1 MKRIALVTG
10 GIRGIGGAISKELSQ
25 KGYRVIANYCKQ
37 DDIAKEFHKETG
49 IELKRFDVSDFKACE
64 QAVAEIEQE
73 FGDNIS
79 ILVNNAGITRDS
91 MLHKMSPEDWN
102 SVIDTNLN
110 SCFNMS
116 RAIINQMRAKEF
128 GRIVSISSVNAQ
140 AGQAGQTN
148 YSAAK
153 AGIIGFTK
161 ALARES
167 AAKGITVNAIAPG
180 YIMTDMVSK
189 VSQDVLDK
197 IISMIPIKRL
207 GQSHEIARAVAF
219 LVAEE
224 AGFITGETLA
234 VNGGYNML

>member
-1 MKRIALVTG
+1 MTRIALVTG
-10 GIRGIGGAISKELSQ
+10 GIRGIGEAISRELS
-25 KGYRVIANYCKQ
+25 KNGYRVIANYCRQ
-37 DDIAKEFHKETG
+37 DKVAAEFHKETG
-49 IELKRFDVSDFKACE
+49 IAVKRFDVSDFKACE
-64 QAVAEIEQE
+64 LAVAEIEKE

-91 MLHKMSPEDWN
+91 MLHKMNPEDWN
-102 SVIDTNLN
+102 AVIDTNLN

-116 RAIINQMRAKEF
+116 RAVINQMRAKEF

-189 VSQDVLDK
+189 ISQDVLDK

-207 GQSHEIARAVAF
+207 GQSDEVARAVAF